1 MEDLY
6 VSLFPLPGSLWVANS
21 PLYFFDFRS
30 NLDPRANVTVP

>member
-21 PLYFFDFRS
+21 PLYFLIFDQTLTRGS
-30 NLDPRANVTVP
+30 M